1 MTSEALHHWILVLD
15 MERYSTRP
23 DPVQRSLR
31 AAMYDV
37 FTTAFG
43 QAGLNGHGVV
53 TEDRGDGVLVLVPP
67 TVPPVRLAGP
77 FVRALDEGL
86 REKAAYF
93 GPGHA
98 LRLRLA
104 MHQGLA
110 AHDEYG
116 WSGDAVNTASRLVDA
131 QPLRDVLHAAE
142 LGHMAF
148 AVSASVYEGVV
159 RHGHRG
165 VDPAAYAPLSF
176 RTKHGERIDAW
187 VTVPGYSAPPVPPAG
202 PEPGTQ
208 PEPGT
213 GADAGTVTAAEAR
226 DGRQGPETTGPAEAA
241 PPPAPASSGPVFHI
255 GVAHGDVVGRDKN
268 VDMRGR
274 ARR

>member
-15 MERYSTRP
+15 VERYSTRS

-31 AAMYDV
+31 TAMYDV

-67 TVPPVRLAGP
+67 TVSPVRLAGP

-93 GPGHA
+93 GPRHA

-110 AHDEYG
+110 TRDEYG

-142 LGHMAF
+142 LGHMVF
-148 AVSASVYEGVV
+148 AVSSSVYEGVV

-165 VDPAAYAPLSF
+165 VDPAAYAPMSF
-176 RTKHGERIDAW
+176 RTKHGERVGAW
-187 VTVPGYSAPPVPPAG
+187 VTVPGYSAPPVPPPA
-202 PEPGTQ
+202 EPGL
-208 PEPGT
+208 EPGGGSDSGAGAAADARE
-213 GADAGTVTAAEAR
+213 GADRA
-226 DGRQGPETTGPAEAA
+226 AA
-241 PPPAPASSGPVFHI
+241 PAPSPASAGPVFHI
-255 GVAHGDVVGRDKN
+255 GVARGDVVGHDKN
-268 VDMRGR
+268 VTIHRGE
-274 ARR
+274 RR